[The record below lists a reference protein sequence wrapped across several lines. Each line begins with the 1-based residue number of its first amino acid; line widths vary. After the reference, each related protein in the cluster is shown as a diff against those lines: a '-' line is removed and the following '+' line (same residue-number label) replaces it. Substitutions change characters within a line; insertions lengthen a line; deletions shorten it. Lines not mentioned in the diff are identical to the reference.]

1 MLASGHALGVG
12 VGSVLRLPRAQ
23 CAWRWM
29 ESQVGTQGAKR
40 SPGGHLG
47 SADKFF
53 PFFKL

>member
-1 MLASGHALGVG
+1 MLALGHALRVG
-12 VGSVLRLPRAQ
+12 VGSVLRLLGAQ
-23 CAWRWM
+23 GAWGWV

-40 SPGGHLG
+40 SPGGHRG